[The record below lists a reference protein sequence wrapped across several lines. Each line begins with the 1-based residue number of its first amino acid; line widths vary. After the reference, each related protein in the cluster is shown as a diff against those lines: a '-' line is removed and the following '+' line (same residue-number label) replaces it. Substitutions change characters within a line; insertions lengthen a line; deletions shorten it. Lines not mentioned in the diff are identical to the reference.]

1 MNHSAQIACVFKGD
15 AVKKQHDDRTDAV
28 EVEGVE
34 TLSVFRDIVVQ
45 APLSIWAS
53 LGADDGYKIV
63 AWNGGAE
70 AIYGHSREEAIGKN
84 YLDLFISDEEREQS
98 AADCDEIIG
107 EGRVFENFLATD
119 EASDGS
125 VRVML
130 TNCFRVMD
138 PITGKYI
145 QVEVALDV
153 SDEGLFSEE
162 ERRHRELRELA
173 FAKKQ
178 LRRDLQAGT
187 EINDLRL
194 KITRLSRQL
203 HEAGKVLSYIE
214 RSSLKV
220 DDFTR
225 DEINRLVQSISRNI
239 G

>member
-1 MNHSAQIACVFKGD
+1 MTK
-15 AVKKQHDDRTDAV
+15 DD
-28 EVEGVE
+28 GVE
-34 TLSVFRDIVVQ
+34 PNPAANVDHDEFSIYKDIIFQ

-53 LGADDGYKIV
+53 LGADDDYRIV
-63 AWNGGAE
+63 SWNSGAE
-70 AIYGHSREEAIGKN
+70 RIYGHSASEAIGKN
-84 YLDLFISDEEREQS
+84 YLDLFISEEEREQS
-98 AADCDEIIG
+98 AADCDEIID

-119 EASDGS
+119 TASDGS

-130 TNCFRVMD
+130 TNCFRVRD
-138 PITGKYI
+138 PRRQKYL

-173 FAKKQ
+173 LAKRQ
-178 LRRDLQAGT
+178 ARRELKAGT

-194 KITRLSRQL
+194 KITRLSRLL

-214 RSSLKV
+214 RSNLKV

-225 DEINRLVQSISRNI
+225 DEINRLVQSISRNLEEAKRP
-239 G
+239 